1 MKITFAKKNKG
12 YLELGI
18 IFGVIT
24 VVGLFV
30 MRLASTYIM
39 RLPPCT
45 FHSITGIP
53 CPSCGATRSAI
64 LLAQGELITSLKMN
78 PLFSLLYISV
88 LLWGLVS
95 FILLFVRKKLSIAL
109 NYLEARIIR
118 WGVLVIVLLN
128 WIYLIFADSIGFNK
142 I

>member
-1 MKITFAKKNKG
+1 MKITFAKKNKR
-12 YLELGI
+12 YLEFGI

-24 VVGLFV
+24 VTGLIFL
-30 MRLASTYIM
+30 RLASTYVM

-64 LLAQGELITSLKMN
+64 LLAQGELITSLKLN
-78 PLFSLLYISV
+78 PLFFLLYV
-88 LLWGLVS
+88 CVMLWGLVS
-95 FILLFVRKKLSIAL
+95 LILLFVRKKISIKL
-109 NYLEARIIR
+109 NYLEARLIR

-128 WIYLIFADSIGFNK
+128 WIYLIFADTIGLNK